1 MTIFFWMMEYIASF
15 IEVSMCCVFC
25 GTFLTKEK
33 WEEKKYLVFLW
44 SAIGAGIII
53 LLNKID
59 IFSYINAVLALI
71 VVLFLQLIIY
81 KSKLGLSILLTLI
94 YMVILTAID
103 FMVACFAAML
113 LDTNAKYLLNT
124 QSLSRVVCILLSKS
138 LLVLITLT
146 FSTLLKKS
154 LAFTKRYVVIMG
166 LYSIFL
172 LISLFVTVELNMSN
186 KNPRIELFLT
196 IFFIIS
202 MIIELLMFYFVIKT
216 GESYERQQKAELI
229 EMKNRMLQK
238 SLDETEQAFKL
249 WRSSVHDYKNNV
261 IALTQ
266 FADNGNL
273 EGIKAYLK
281 RENQIISRKMFY
293 IRTGNDIVDTIVNTK
308 QNFAEEKGIMFV
320 VNATIPNQCRINEI
334 DMARILGNLI
344 DNAIEASEGEEE
356 PYIDLVIRQEKK
368 FIVIKIVN
376 KYSREFSKELRT
388 IKHQRMFHGIGI
400 GSIKSIVEKYE
411 GEFLI
416 QKQGNEVIANILIPN
431 F

>member
-1 MTIFFWMMEYIASF
+1 
-15 IEVSMCCVFC
+15 
-25 GTFLTKEK
+25 
-33 WEEKKYLVFLW
+33 
-44 SAIGAGIII
+44 
-53 LLNKID
+53 
-59 IFSYINAVLALI
+59 
-71 VVLFLQLIIY
+71 
-81 KSKLGLSILLTLI
+81 
-94 YMVILTAID
+94 
-103 FMVACFAAML
+103 
-113 LDTNAKYLLNT
+113 
-124 QSLSRVVCILLSKS
+124 
-138 LLVLITLT
+138 
-146 FSTLLKKS
+146 
-154 LAFTKRYVVIMG
+154 
-166 LYSIFL
+166 
-172 LISLFVTVELNMSN
+172 
-186 KNPRIELFLT
+186 
-196 IFFIIS
+196 
-202 MIIELLMFYFVIKT
+202 
-216 GESYERQQKAELI
+216 
-229 EMKNRMLQK
+229 
-238 SLDETEQAFKL
+238 
-249 WRSSVHDYKNNV
+249 
-261 IALTQ
+261 
-266 FADNGNL
+266 
-273 EGIKAYLK
+273 
-281 RENQIISRKMFY
+281 MFY